1 MRKLPIIPTE
11 TLLRICKIGRGVAC
25 CRYIVSGGNGFECA
39 KHEPDL
45 NRQIN
50 ERVNEGLFV
59 ARGDNCK
66 GLPMGGLM
74 Q

>member
-1 MRKLPIIPTE
+1 MRKLPIISIERLVNTC
-11 TLLRICKIGRGVAC
+11 RVGQGAAC
-25 CRYIVSGGNGFECA
+25 CRYIVSGGDGVECA

-50 ERVNEGLFV
+50 ERIKEGLFI
-59 ARGDNCK
+59 AQGDNCE
-66 GLPMGGLM
+66 GLPLGEFL